1 VKVLVVG
8 GDGMLGHRLLLE
20 LGHAHEV
27 RVTLR
32 RPLGAYAGHGLYSPD
47 NAEPGVDV
55 RDFAAVLDVLDR
67 FRPEAVV
74 NAAGIVK
81 QRPEARSAVLS
92 IEVNALFP
100 QRLAAACRRAGI
112 RLVHLSTDCVFSGRR
127 GGYSEADEPDPQD
140 LYGRTKL
147 LGEVDDG
154 ACLVLR
160 SSIIGLELGNRLGLV
175 EWFLAQPPGT
185 TVDGWRR
192 AVYTGLTT
200 AEMARVIDRALA
212 GHPGLSGLWHVAAA
226 PTGKY
231 DLLRALAAKLGRD
244 VEVRPDDSVRC
255 DRSLAADRFRLAT
268 GWDPPT
274 WDELLGELAGQVRE
288 REGA

>member
-1 VKVLVVG
+1 VRLLVVG
-8 GDGMLGHRLLLE
+8 GDGMLGHRLLAQ
-20 LGHAHEV
+20 LGPVHEV

-32 RPLGAYAGHGLYSPD
+32 RPLAAYDRHGLYSRA

-55 RDFAAVLDVLDR
+55 RDFGAVLDVLDR

-81 QRPEARSAVLS
+81 QRPEARSAVPS

-100 QRLAAACRRAGI
+100 QRLAAACREAGS
-112 RLVHLSTDCVFSGRR
+112 RMVHLSTDCVFSGRR
-127 GGYSEADEPDPQD
+127 GGYTEADEPDPQD

-175 EWFLAQPPGT
+175 EWFLAQRGPVRGF
-185 TVDGWRR
+185 RR

-200 AEMARVIDRALA
+200 AEMARVVDRVLA
-212 GHPGLSGLWHVAAA
+212 RHPELAGLWHVAAE
-226 PTGKY
+226 PVGKY
-231 DLLRALAAKLGRD
+231 DLLRSFAAHLGRD
-244 VEVRPDDSVRC
+244 VEVRPDDAVRC
-255 DRSLAADRFRLAT
+255 DRSLTAERFRLAT

-274 WDELLGELAGQVRE
+274 WDEMLGELAGQVRE
-288 REGA
+288 REGT

>member
-1 VKVLVVG
+1 MRLLVIG
-8 GDGMLGHRLLLE
+8 GDGMLGHRLLVQ
-20 LGHAHEV
+20 LGAVHEV

-32 RPLGAYAGHGLYSPD
+32 RPLAAYAGHRLYSPA

-55 RDFAAVLDVLDR
+55 RDFAAVAEVLDR

-81 QRPEARSAVLS
+81 QRPEARAPVPS

-100 QRLAAACRRAGI
+100 QRLAVACRQAGA

-127 GGYSEADEPDPQD
+127 GGYTEADEPDPTD

-175 EWFLAQPPGT
+175 EWFLAQPGPVRGF
-185 TVDGWRR
+185 RH

-200 AEMARVIDRALA
+200 AEMARVIDRVLA
-212 GHPGLSGLWHVAAA
+212 KHAELTGLWHVASTPIA
-226 PTGKY
+226 KY
-231 DLLRALAAKLGRD
+231 DLLRALAAHLGRD
-244 VEVRPDDSVRC
+244 VDVRPDDTVAC
-255 DRSLAADRFRLAT
+255 DRSLVAERFRQAT

-274 WDELLGELAGQVRE
+274 WDELLGELAGQVSE

>member
-1 VKVLVVG
+1 MRLLVVG
-8 GDGMLGHRLLLE
+8 GDGMLGHRLLAQ
-20 LGHAHEV
+20 LGPVHEV

-32 RPLGAYAGHGLYSPD
+32 RPLAAYAGHGLYSEA
-47 NAEPGVDV
+47 NAEPGIDV
-55 RDFAAVLDVLDR
+55 RDFGAVLDVLDR

-81 QRPEARSAVLS
+81 QRPEARSAVPS

-100 QRLAAACRRAGI
+100 QRLAAACRRAGA

-127 GGYSEADEPDPQD
+127 GGYTEADEPDPQD

-175 EWFLAQPPGT
+175 EWFLAQQGPVRGF
-185 TVDGWRR
+185 RH

-200 AEMARVIDRALA
+200 AEMARVIDRVLA
-212 GHPGLSGLWHVAAA
+212 KHPELAGLWHVAAE
-226 PTGKY
+226 PVGKD
-231 DLLRALAAKLGRD
+231 DLLRSLAAHLGRD
-244 VEVRPDDSVRC
+244 VEVRPDETVRC
-255 DRSLAADRFRLAT
+255 DRSLSAERFRLAT

-274 WDELLGELAGQVRE
+274 WDDMLGELAGQVRE
-288 REGA
+288 REGT